1 MLDTKPDKAPSI
13 PFDTKRLDV
22 LMDQAGIDV
31 LIANSKHNIHYLLG
45 GHRSI
50 FFDYMDAMGIS
61 RYLPLLVYSKGAPEK
76 AAFFG
81 HRLES
86 HQKEVNPFW
95 TPEGNTSSAG
105 SVDAMQKAVD
115 YIRKS
120 GVKAKRIGVEMSFL
134 PADAAATLKSGLADS
149 EVKNALFVL
158 ERLRAVKRPDELAL
172 LRKASEL
179 VVDTMKAVIAQTVP
193 GMTKQEQFE
202 LLRREEVNR
211 GLTFE
216 YLLLTAGT
224 SLNRAPS
231 GYKFAKG
238 DIMSLDS
245 GANYHGYIG
254 DLCRMAIIGEPDA
267 ELEDMLG
274 EIEMIQRAAMK
285 PIKGGAMA
293 SVIYGVGDPLVAKSK
308 HAEHMHFLAHG
319 MGLVSHEAPR
329 LTNRMGYDAYDAERP
344 LEAGMVISVETTL
357 QHPKRGFIKLE
368 DTIAVTDTGFE
379 IYGEGGRGWNRAGK
393 G

>member
-1 MLDTKPDKAPSI
+1 MLDTPQAAI
-13 PFDTKRLDV
+13 PFDTKQLDKQMEAAGLDV
-22 LMDQAGIDV
+22 LV
-31 LIANSKHNIHYLLG
+31 VNSKHNIQYLLG

-61 RYLPLLVYSKGAPEK
+61 RYLPLLVYVKGAPEK
-76 AAFFG
+76 AGYFG
-81 HRLES
+81 HRLET
-86 HQKEVNPFW
+86 HQKEVAPFW
-95 TPEGNTSSAG
+95 TPVSNTASAG

-115 YIRKS
+115 HIRKS
-120 GVKAKRIGVEMSFL
+120 GVKARSIGVEMAFL
-134 PADAAATLKSGLADS
+134 PVDAYKALQSAFGDS
-149 EVKNALFVL
+149 EIKDGLFVL

-172 LRKASEL
+172 LKKSSEL
-179 VVDTMKAVIAQTVP
+179 VVESMKATMAKAGP
-193 GMTKQEQFE
+193 GMSKRELFE
-202 LLRREEVNR
+202 TLRREEVNR

-231 GYKFAKG
+231 DYKLQKG
-238 DIMSLDS
+238 DIISLDS

-254 DLCRMAIIGEPDA
+254 DLCRMAILGEPDA

-285 PIKGGAMA
+285 PIKAGAPA

-329 LTNRMGYDAYDAERP
+329 LTARMGYDAYDASRP

-368 DTIAVTDTGFE
+368 DTVAVTDTGHE
-379 IYGEGGRGWNRAGK
+379 IYGEGGRGWNRAGRD
-393 G
+393 

>member
-13 PFDTKRLDV
+13 PFDTKRLDE

-31 LIANSKHNIHYLLG
+31 LIANSKHNIQYLLG

-61 RYLPLLVYSKGAPEK
+61 RYLPILVYCKGAPEK

-86 HQKEVNPFW
+86 HQKEVAPFW

-115 YIRKS
+115 YVRKS

-134 PADAAATLKSGLADS
+134 PADAAATLKSGLPDS

-158 ERLRAVKRPDELAL
+158 ERLRAVKRPDELAM

-179 VVDTMKAVIAQTVP
+179 VVDSMKAVIAKTVP
-193 GMTKQEQFE
+193 GMSKDEQFE
-202 LLRREEVNR
+202 TLRREEVNR

-216 YLLLTAGT
+216 YRLQCGHYCLHH
-224 SLNRAPS
+224 
-231 GYKFAKG
+231 
-238 DIMSLDS
+238 
-245 GANYHGYIG
+245 HGSH
-254 DLCRMAIIGEPDA
+254 LCCRC
-267 ELEDMLG
+267 
-274 EIEMIQRAAMK
+274 R
-285 PIKGGAMA
+285 
-293 SVIYGVGDPLVAKSK
+293 
-308 HAEHMHFLAHG
+308 
-319 MGLVSHEAPR
+319 
-329 LTNRMGYDAYDAERP
+329 
-344 LEAGMVISVETTL
+344 
-357 QHPKRGFIKLE
+357 
-368 DTIAVTDTGFE
+368 
-379 IYGEGGRGWNRAGK
+379 
-393 G
+393 